1 LAAAKDCAWEIEVV
15 WFAKCVCSRWLMAAL
30 LSVPMILVGG
40 QDRSR
45 LSSNPKTSDVGSPPE
60 RETNNTQ
67 SIEKSGLGEP
77 AGGRHAMDGWQTSEQ
92 FKNSPSLKWMADELG
107 VSTAV
112 AYRLSVAFNFATL
125 VTLIVIPLRSKL
137 PAIFRERTELIRQ
150 TLEDAQRASTEA
162 KKRLVAIESR
172 FAKIGF
178 EIMAIQESADQDWK
192 AEEERI
198 RAAIA
203 EDQRRIAAGVE
214 KEIAVA
220 IERARHELQTHAADL
235 AVTLAATRIQVD
247 VSTDQALV
255 RAFIDQLARNG
266 DIECLP
272 SPADK
277 LSLFIL
283 SPH

>member
-1 LAAAKDCAWEIEVV
+1 MWSAKR
-15 WFAKCVCSRWLMAAL
+15 VCGHWLMAAL

-45 LSSNPKTSDVGSPPE
+45 PSSNPNTSDVGSQPE
-60 RETNNTQ
+60 RVTNNTQ

-77 AGGRHAMDGWQTSEQ
+77 AGGRHAMDGWHMSEQ
-92 FKNSPSLKWMADELG
+92 FKNSPSLKWMTDELG

-125 VTLIVIPLRSKL
+125 VTLIVIPSRSKL
-137 PAIFRERTELIRQ
+137 PAIFRDRTELIRQ

-178 EIMAIQESADQDWK
+178 EIMAIQGSADQEWK
-192 AEEERI
+192 VEEDRI
-198 RAAIA
+198 RTAIA
-203 EDQRRIAAGVE
+203 EDQRRIAEGVE

-220 IERARHELQTHAADL
+220 VDRARHELQTHAVDL

-255 RAFIDQLARNG
+255 RAFID
-266 DIECLP
+266 
-272 SPADK
+272 
-277 LSLFIL
+277 
-283 SPH
+283 